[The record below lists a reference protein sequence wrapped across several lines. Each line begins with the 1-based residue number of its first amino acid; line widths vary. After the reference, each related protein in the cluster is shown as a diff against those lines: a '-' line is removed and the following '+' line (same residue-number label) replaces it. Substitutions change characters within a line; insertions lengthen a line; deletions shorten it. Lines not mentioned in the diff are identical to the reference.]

1 MLDSATVEALAV
13 RKRLLV
19 EECEAHRRAFALEV
33 AQLQSDATALAQ
45 PVKSALSVSRLLV
58 VVASLAGF
66 LLGRRKGRSGGW
78 FKKGLFGWQLLSRFQ
93 PLWAQLRNRPR
104 HSN

>member
-1 MLDSATVEALAV
+1 MLDPAAIGALAV

-19 EECEAHRRAFALEV
+19 EESEAHRRAFPLEV
-33 AQLQSDATALAQ
+33 AQLESDATALAQ
-45 PVKSALSVSRLLV
+45 PVKSVLSVSRLMV
-58 VVASLAGF
+58 VVASIAGF

-78 FKKGLFGWQLLSRFQ
+78 LKKGLLGWQLVSRFQ
-93 PLWAQLRNRPR
+93 PLWAQLRNRSR